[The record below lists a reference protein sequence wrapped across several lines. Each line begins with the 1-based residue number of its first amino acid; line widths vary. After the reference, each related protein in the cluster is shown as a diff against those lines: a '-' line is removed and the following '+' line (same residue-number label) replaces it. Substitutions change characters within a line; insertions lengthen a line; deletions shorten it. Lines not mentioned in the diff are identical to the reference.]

1 MPKIR
6 LISKYGFNAYVIGI
20 KDAEAAGQIVNNM
33 RRIQEGSYGLE
44 KVVVDV
50 PDLLGRVQLIYVPK
64 SVILDSII
72 DYSPGDNTVPREA
85 SKVAMF
91 PFRDAP
97 PTPAEVQQ
105 YQDK

>member
-6 LISKYGFNAYVIGI
+6 LITKHGFTTYTIGI

-33 RRIQEGSYGLE
+33 RRIQDGSYGLE
-44 KVVVDV
+44 KVVIDV

-72 DYSPGDNTVPREA
+72 DYNPGDNTVAREV
-85 SKVAMF
+85 SKVATF